1 MEPCNSPLDEKRLQF
16 HFELISISRK
26 SCFAQDPCH
35 AASFSPSG
43 KALALGGEVP
53 GYCSC
58 SSAELWIGRISGAL
72 GSRSIPCGLK
82 SCLFAPK
89 IGNSPIEPANSL
101 RLWAIRLVGPFMSPG
116 VVRLGESW
124 AHRWLECGCEAE
136 DQPQH
141 VLHARCFDRDE
152 RRAARARLARLP
164 GAAALLAKER
174 ARQDWESD
182 DEPRNI

>member
-124 AHRWLECGCEAE
+124 AHRGVDVNQFACSE
-136 DQPQH
+136 
-141 VLHARCFDRDE
+141 RST
-152 RRAARARLARLP
+152 RRALVTLVWLVNI
-164 GAAALLAKER
+164 LLLLHEVQVFAST
-174 ARQDWESD
+174 RQL
-182 DEPRNI
+182 NGL